1 MNIYKYASS
10 KDIDK
15 TYNYKILVYPNI
27 TYMKDLEKDSYVVVL
42 ANVIR
47 EMNKVRDD
55 IHWTILS
62 PMKSAKDEIK
72 SLRFHNTLQ
81 LPIEFP
87 SYPNAMR
94 THFDYN
100 NFMKALDWKNNEYD
114 IVYSHLPEHT
124 NLLAN
129 AIYNNTN
136 MRPKFIG
143 GYCHWFE
150 VDENTAYS
158 ERLFIENISGILKM
172 QECGVNSIWLKN
184 LVIEK
189 SKELFSNKVIKKL
202 EDIIQPHYLGID
214 EISTG
219 HNYKPKTIL
228 FNHRDN
234 EYTGWSWFVKRMDE
248 LWEKR
253 QDFKVYLTLADLNR
267 PYAERVKIHSRDDYL
282 NFVRSMHMGV
292 GCFQKYS
299 AWSIS
304 TTDGLSQGVP
314 YILPNGMCYP
324 EMVGEQY
331 PLLYKSNNAQ
341 SFKDTIENML
351 DNSYVRDEAN
361 FYLEPNLND
370 FKWSERVPKWFNNWK
385 FLDDLE
391 IIGDKSEAYP
401 KIVEFIKKK
410 KFVTKREITDYLN
423 WGVRISLTAYRN
435 KLREEKNI
443 RFTRDGYEY
452 IGA

>member
-385 FLDDLE
+385 FLDELE
-391 IIGDKSEAYP
+391 TIGDKSEAYP
-401 KIVEFIKKK
+401 KIVDFIKKK
-410 KFVTKREITDYLN
+410 KFVTKRDITDHFN

-435 KLREEKNI
+435 KLRKEKDI
-443 RFTRDGYEY
+443 RFTKNGYEY

>member
-1 MNIYKYASS
+1 MNIFKYADT
-10 KDIDK
+10 KDNEK
-15 TYNYKILVYPNI
+15 TYNYKFLVYPNI
-27 TYMKDLEKDSYVVVL
+27 TYMRDLEKDSYVVVL
-42 ANVIR
+42 RNVIK
-47 EMNKVRDD
+47 EINKVRDD

-62 PMKSAKDEIK
+62 PMNSAKDEIK
-72 SLRFHNTLQ
+72 SLQFENTTQLQ
-81 LPIEFP
+81 IEYP

-94 THFDYN
+94 THFDYI
-100 NFMKALDWKNNEYD
+100 NFMKALDWKNNEFD
-114 IVYSHLPEHT
+114 VVYTHLPEHT
-124 NLLAN
+124 SLIAN

-172 QECGVNSIWLKN
+172 QECGVNSIWLKL
-184 LVIEK
+184 LVIKK
-189 SKELFSNKVIKKL
+189 SKELFSKDVINKL
-202 EDIIQPHYLGID
+202 ENIIQPHYLGID

-219 HNYKPKTIL
+219 HSYKPKTIL

-234 EYTGWSWFVKRMDE
+234 EYTGWAWFVKRMDE

-253 QDFKVYLTLADLNR
+253 QDFKVYLTLADLDR
-267 PYAERVKIHSRDDYL
+267 PYAERVKLSSRDDYL
-282 NFVRSMHMGV
+282 NFVRSMHMGI

-331 PLLYKSNNAQ
+331 PLLYKANDSQ
-341 SFKDTIENML
+341 SFKDMIENVL
-351 DNSYVRDEAN
+351 DNDYMRDEAN
-361 FYLEPNLND
+361 LYLEPKLEG
-370 FKWSERVPKWFNNWK
+370 FRWSERVLKWFDNWK
-385 FLDDLE
+385 QIEDLKPMSDTESYKRILD
-391 IIGDKSEAYP
+391 
-401 KIVEFIKKK
+401 FIHKKK
-410 KFVTKREITDYLN
+410 SVSKKDILEHMN
-423 WGVRISLTAYRN
+423 WGVRISFSEYRN
-435 KLREEKNI
+435 RLRLEDTIKFTKN
-443 RFTRDGYEY
+443 RYEVK
-452 IGA
+452 

>member
-189 SKELFSNKVIKKL
+189 SKELFSDKVIKKL

-331 PLLYKSNNAQ
+331 PLLYKGADG
-341 SFKDTIENML
+341 FKSTIEYML
-351 DNSYVRDEAN
+351 DEPKAREEAN
-361 FYLEPNLND
+361 NYLAPKLND
-370 FKWSERVPKWFNNWK
+370 FRWSERVLKWFDDWK
-385 FLDDLE
+385 YF
-391 IIGDKSEAYP
+391 DKLRVMSDTDSYK
-401 KIVEFIKKK
+401 KIVEHIHKKK
-410 KFVTKREITDYLN
+410 SVSKKELLDYMG
-423 WGVRISLTAYRN
+423 WGVRISFSEYRN
-435 KLREEKNI
+435 RLRLEDTIKFTKN
-443 RFTRDGYEY
+443 RYEVR
-452 IGA
+452 

>member
-189 SKELFSNKVIKKL
+189 SKELFSDKVIKKL

-248 LWEKR
+248 LWEQR

>member
-1 MNIYKYASS
+1 MNIYKYANS

-27 TYMKDLEKDSYVVVL
+27 TYMRDLEKDSYVVVL

-47 EMNKVRDD
+47 EINKVRDD

-62 PMKSAKDEIK
+62 PIKSAKDEIK
-72 SLRFHNTLQ
+72 SLQFENTTQLQ
-81 LPIEFP
+81 IEFP

-94 THFDYN
+94 THFDYM

-124 NLLAN
+124 NLLTN

-143 GYCHWFE
+143 YCHWFE
-150 VDENTAYS
+150 VKENTSYS
-158 ERLFIENISGILKM
+158 KNLFIENISGILEM
-172 QECGVNSIWLKN
+172 HECGVNSEWLKK
-184 LVIEK
+184 LVIK
-189 SKELFSNKVIKKL
+189 NCKELFSDKVIQKL
-202 EDIIQPHYLGID
+202 EKIIQPHYLGID

-219 HNYKPKTIL
+219 HKYKPKTIL

-234 EYTGWSWFVKRMDE
+234 EYTGWSWFIKRMDE

-253 QDFKVYLTLADLNR
+253 QDFKVYTTLADF
-267 PYAERVKIHSRDDYL
+267 PKITKKDKSGKE
-282 NFVRSMHMGV
+282 M
-292 GCFQKYS
+292 K
-299 AWSIS
+299 
-304 TTDGLSQGVP
+304 DGNGNKIWEIDLM
-314 YILPNGMCYP
+314 LPNGLCYP
-324 EMVGEQY
+324 EMVGDKY
-331 PLLYKSNNAQ
+331 PLLYEANNVS

-351 DNSYVRDEAN
+351 DNPKCRKEAN
-361 FYLEPNLND
+361 KYLEPNLNG
-370 FKWSERVPKWFNNWK
+370 FKWNERVLKWFSNWK
-385 FLDDLE
+385 CLDELE

-401 KIVEFIKKK
+401 KIVNFIKNKG
-410 KFVTKREITDYLN
+410 FVTKRDITNHFN

-435 KLREEKNI
+435 RLRKEKDI
-443 RFTRDGYEY
+443 RFTKTGYEY

>member
-331 PLLYKSNNAQ
+331 PLLYKANDSQ
-341 SFKDTIENML
+341 SFKDTIENVL
-351 DNSYVRDEAN
+351 DNDYMRDEAN
-361 FYLEPNLND
+361 FYLEPKLEG
-370 FKWSERVPKWFNNWK
+370 FRWSNRVDKWFGGWK
-385 FLDDLE
+385 YFEKLKPMSDTESYKRILD
-391 IIGDKSEAYP
+391 
-401 KIVEFIKKK
+401 FIHKKK
-410 KFVTKREITDYLN
+410 SVSKKDILEHMN
-423 WGVRISLTAYRN
+423 WGVRISFSEYRN
-435 KLREEKNI
+435 RLRLEDTIKFTKN
-443 RFTRDGYEY
+443 RYEVK
-452 IGA
+452 

>member
-1 MNIYKYASS
+1 
-10 KDIDK
+10 
-15 TYNYKILVYPNI
+15 
-27 TYMKDLEKDSYVVVL
+27 MKDLEKDSYVVVL

-62 PMKSAKDEIK
+62 PMKSARDEIK

-124 NLLAN
+124 NLLVN

-158 ERLFIENISGILKM
+158 ENLFIENISGILKM

-189 SKELFSNKVIKKL
+189 SKELFSDKVIQKL
-202 EDIIQPHYLGID
+202 EDIIKPHYLGID
-214 EISTG
+214 NISTG
-219 HNYKPKTIL
+219 HDYKPKTIL

-248 LWEKR
+248 LWDKR
-253 QDFKVYLTLADLNR
+253 QDFKVYTTLADLNR

-314 YILPNGMCYP
+314 YVLPNGLCYP
-324 EMVGEQY
+324 EMVGEDY
-331 PLLYKSNNAQ
+331 PLLYEANSVS

-351 DNSYVRDEAN
+351 DNPHIRDEAN

-370 FKWSERVPKWFNNWK
+370 FKWSERVPKWFSSWN
-385 FLDDLE
+385 FLNELE

-401 KIVEFIKKK
+401 KIVDFIKKK
-410 KFVTKREITDYLN
+410 KFVTKRDITDYLN

-435 KLREEKNI
+435 KLRKEKNI
-443 RFTRDGYEY
+443 RFTKDGYEY

>member
-1 MNIYKYASS
+1 MNIYKYADS
-10 KDIDK
+10 KDNEK
-15 TYNYKILVYPNI
+15 TYNYKFLVYPNI

-47 EMNKVRDD
+47 EINKVRDD

-72 SLRFHNTLQ
+72 SLQFENTTQLQ
-81 LPIEFP
+81 IEFP

-114 IVYSHLPEHT
+114 VVYTHLPEHT
-124 NLLAN
+124 NLLVN

-136 MRPKFIG
+136 MKPKFIG

-150 VDENTAYS
+150 VEENTSYS
-158 ERLFIENISGILKM
+158 KNLFMENISGILEM
-172 QECGVNSIWLKN
+172 HECGVNSIWLKN
-184 LVIEK
+184 LVIKK
-189 SKELFSNKVIKKL
+189 SKKLFSNEVIQKL
-202 EDIIQPHYLGID
+202 EDIIKPHYLGID
-214 EISTG
+214 NISTG
-219 HNYKPKTIL
+219 HDYKPKTIL

-253 QDFKVYLTLADLNR
+253 QDFKVYTTLADLNR

-314 YILPNGMCYP
+314 YVLPNGLCYP
-324 EMVGEQY
+324 EMVGKEY
-331 PLLYKSNNAQ
+331 PLLYEANSVS

-351 DNSYVRDEAN
+351 DNPHIRDEAN

-370 FKWSERVPKWFNNWK
+370 FKWSERVPKWFSSWK
-385 FLDDLE
+385 FLDELE

-401 KIVEFIKKK
+401 KMVNFIKSKG
-410 KFVTKREITDYLN
+410 FVTKRDITNHFN

-435 KLREEKNI
+435 RLRKEKDI
-443 RFTRDGYEY
+443 RFTKTGYEY

>member
-1 MNIYKYASS
+1 MNIFKYADT
-10 KDIDK
+10 KDNEK
-15 TYNYKILVYPNI
+15 TYNYKFLVYPNI
-27 TYMKDLEKDSYVVVL
+27 TYMRDLEKDSYVVVL
-42 ANVIR
+42 RNVIK
-47 EMNKVRDD
+47 EINKVRDD

-62 PMKSAKDEIK
+62 PMNSAKDEIK
-72 SLRFHNTLQ
+72 SLQFENTTQLQ
-81 LPIEFP
+81 IEYP

-94 THFDYN
+94 THFDYI

-114 IVYSHLPEHT
+114 VVYTHLPEHT
-124 NLLAN
+124 SLIAN

-172 QECGVNSIWLKN
+172 QECGVNSKWLKN

-189 SKELFSNKVIKKL
+189 SKELFSDNVIQKL
-202 EDIIQPHYLGID
+202 EKIIQPHYLGID

-219 HNYKPKTIL
+219 HKYKPKTIL

-253 QDFKVYLTLADLNR
+253 QDFKVYTTLAELNK
-267 PYAERVKIHSRDDYL
+267 PYAERVKIHSREDYL
-282 NFVRSMHMGV
+282 NFIRSMHMGV

-314 YILPNGMCYP
+314 YVLPNGMCYP
-324 EMVGEQY
+324 EMVGENY
-331 PLLYKSNNAQ
+331 PLLYKGVDG
-341 SFKDTIENML
+341 FKSTIEYML
-351 DNSYVRDEAN
+351 DNPKAREEAN
-361 FYLEPNLND
+361 NYISPNLDN
-370 FKWSERVPKWFNNWK
+370 FKWSERVPKWFSNWK
-385 FLDDLE
+385 FLDELE

-401 KIVEFIKKK
+401 KIVEFIKNK
-410 KFVTKREITDYLN
+410 KFVTKRDITDHFN

-435 KLREEKNI
+435 KLRKEKNI
-443 RFTRDGYEY
+443 RFTKNGYEY